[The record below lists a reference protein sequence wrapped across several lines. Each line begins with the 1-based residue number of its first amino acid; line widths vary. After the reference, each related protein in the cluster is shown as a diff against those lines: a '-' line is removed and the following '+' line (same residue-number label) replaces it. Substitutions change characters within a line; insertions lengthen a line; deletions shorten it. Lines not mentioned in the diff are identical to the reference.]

1 MLLIHAA
8 YTHLYSVP
16 GNITNVKKIEMN
28 YINYETA
35 IVQSH
40 GVKLI
45 GFPLVRFVNPSEVTN
60 ITDMRRLRN
69 ALRSGECKWV
79 RLSQAELDAHA
90 EALEVRRKDGEVVG
104 KPRKKRSDAG
114 VLRGKRKRADM
125 DADKE
130 NQGTVSKKKKTSQ
143 SLTQSKS
150 KAGLQRQKKTPV
162 KLSKQPKSREFI
174 DSDGDDTTDDNEDDE
189 DDD

>member
-1 MLLIHAA
+1 
-8 YTHLYSVP
+8 
-16 GNITNVKKIEMN
+16 MN
-28 YINYETA
+28 YVNYEIA
-35 IVQSH
+35 IVQGH

-45 GFPLVRFVNPSEVTN
+45 GFPLERFVNPSELTN

-90 EALEVRRKDGEVVG
+90 EGLEVRRKDGEVVG

-114 VLRGKRKRADM
+114 VLRGKRKRADR

-143 SLTQSKS
+143 SLTQGKP
-150 KAGLQRQKKTPV
+150 KKTPV

-174 DSDGDDTTDDNEDDE
+174 NSDEDDSTDNNEDDE

>member
-1 MLLIHAA
+1 MRHRV
-8 YTHLYSVP
+8 SVERLKVP
-16 GNITNVKKIEMN
+16 
-28 YINYETA
+28 
-35 IVQSH
+35 
-40 GVKLI
+40 
-45 GFPLVRFVNPSEVTN
+45 N

-69 ALRSGECKWV
+69 TLRSGECKWV

-90 EALEVRRKDGEVVG
+90 EGLKVRRKDGEVVG

-130 NQGTVSKKKKTSQ
+130 NQGTVLKKKKTSQ

-150 KAGLQRQKKTPV
+150 KAGSQRQKKAPV
-162 KLSKQPKSREFI
+162 KLSKQLKSRELI
-174 DSDGDDTTDDNEDDE
+174 DSDEDDSTDNNEDNEDSD
-189 DDD
+189 